1 MKSFFSKFILPFLLL
16 GLVAVLGFGTAKQAK
31 RNYDLHAE
39 VSGLEQEISALDER
53 NNELRAQIDNF
64 QDPSTIDKE
73 ARKRLNLK
81 KDGEEVVIILPPQ
94 GEKNIEITEE
104 AEQEP
109 EKQNSFWQIIKS
121 WFE

>member
-16 GLVAVLGFGTAKQAK
+16 GLVAVLGFGVAKQAK
-31 RNYDLHAE
+31 RNYDLHTE
-39 VSGLEQEISALDER
+39 VGGLEQETSVLDER

-64 QDPSTIDKE
+64 QNPSTIDKE

-94 GEKNIEITEE
+94 GEKNIETTEKT
-104 AEQEP
+104 EQKP
-109 EKQNSFWQIIKS
+109 QKQNSFWQVVKS

>member
-1 MKSFFSKFILPFLLL
+1 MGDFFKKFFLPPLLL
-16 GLVAVLGFGTAKQAK
+16 GLVAVLGFGVAKQTK

-39 VSGLEQEISALDER
+39 VSGLEQEISALDEK
-53 NNELRAQIDNF
+53 NVELRAQIDNF

-94 GEKNIEITEE
+94 GEKNIETTEE
-104 AEQEP
+104 AEQKTQ
-109 EKQNSFWQIIKS
+109 KQNSFWQVIKS